1 MFENFPPKSVVV
13 GIDGSSAAV
22 RAARWAV
29 GEVAHSDVPLRL
41 LNVREL
47 SPQASRGDR
56 DDVLMAAEDA
66 VYGAYAAI
74 EAMGI
79 PVKVEMEIIEGS
91 PVSALI
97 EATDSTL
104 LLCIGNTGAGNGSSA
119 GFGSTAVKLVHS
131 AHCSVAIVRGGPP
144 DAGLTDSR
152 SIVAHLEG
160 FPDDDPVVDWAFG
173 EAQRRNAPLV
183 LMTSYRSGFDL
194 FQEDRILLEHD
205 RRMQVLLDRHV
216 AVRAPHY
223 PEVHVRTVTAGGT
236 FQSYLADHAS
246 SIQLVIVGGNQ
257 ACEVGQLVDPTA
269 ACALRPSD
277 FSLLVAR

>member
-13 GIDGSSAAV
+13 GIDGSPAAV

-29 GEVAHSDVPLRL
+29 DEVAHTDIPLRL
-41 LNVREL
+41 LNIREVA
-47 SPQASRGDR
+47 PDANRTDR
-56 DDVLMAAEDA
+56 YEVLAAAEES
-66 VYGAYAAI
+66 VYGAYTAI
-74 EAMGI
+74 EAMGK

-91 PVSALI
+91 PVPALI

-104 LLCIGNTGAGNGSSA
+104 LLCIGNTGTGTGSST
-119 GFGSTAVKLVHS
+119 GFGSTAVKLVES
-131 AHCSVAIVRGGPP
+131 AHCSVAIVRGCP

-160 FPDDDPVVDWAFG
+160 FPDDDPVLEWAFG
-173 EAQRRNAPLV
+173 EARRRNAPLV

-194 FQEDRILLEHD
+194 FQNDSILLEHD
-205 RRMQVLLDRHV
+205 RRMQALLDRYV

-223 PEVHVRTVTAGGT
+223 PEVHVRTVTSGGT
-236 FQSYLADHAS
+236 FLTYLAEHAS
-246 SIQLVIVGGNQ
+246 SVQLVIVGGNQ
-257 ACEVGQLVDPTA
+257 ACEVRQLVDPSA
-269 ACALRPSD
+269 ACAARPSD